1 MPAWLLATQLMGAFR
16 QLVEEAHSRLATR
29 GFPGARP
36 VHGFAL
42 QAVGAG
48 ATASAIASRLGVTKQ
63 AAAKTVA
70 ALERQG
76 YVERRG
82 DVADARRKL
91 IRRTARGDAFI
102 EASARAFE
110 DVVTAW
116 RAQVGSDAVDALQ
129 DALNRLDLPSPTPL
143 DLGSWSSQTSP

>member
-1 MPAWLLATQLMGAFR
+1 M
-16 QLVEEAHSRLATR
+16 
-29 GFPGARP
+29 
-36 VHGFAL
+36 HGFAL

-129 DALNRLDLPSPTPL
+129 DALNRLDLPSPTRWTSGP
-143 DLGSWSSQTSP
+143 GRAKPARSSESATELPAAASTGYGQPRNSAGRAYAA